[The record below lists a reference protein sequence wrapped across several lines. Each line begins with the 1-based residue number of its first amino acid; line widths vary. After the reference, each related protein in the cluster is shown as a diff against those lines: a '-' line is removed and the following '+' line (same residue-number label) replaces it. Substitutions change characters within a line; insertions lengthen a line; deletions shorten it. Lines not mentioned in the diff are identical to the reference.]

1 MSGVQM
7 KKRILAFGVA
17 AGLVALGFGH
27 TTLSQEFGFL
37 RSKTRDKNFLSDEKF
52 LEMVRTYRGM
62 YRVTEKPYLM
72 HLDVQVRCNFSLSE
86 PGKPIPPDPFKSS
99 IHGDRYCDVFVSDDA
114 KEPIQN
120 AGKTYPVGSVI
131 IKAKYPDDKRG
142 NIELFTVMRKRE
154 AGYFPD
160 HGDWEF
166 TVVDGEAKRVLSRG
180 RIESCTDCHDGYQ
193 NTDFVTRVY
202 LQTQEERERM

>member
-1 MSGVQM
+1 M
-7 KKRILAFGVA
+7 KKRICAFGIAV
-17 AGLVALGFGH
+17 GLVVIGLGQ
-27 TTLSQEFGFL
+27 TTLCQEGWFL
-37 RSKTRDKNFLSDEKF
+37 RTIMRDKNFLSDERF
-52 LEMVRTYRGM
+52 LELVRTHPRM
-62 YRVTEKPYLM
+62 HRVTEKPYLM

-86 PGKPIPPDPFKSS
+86 SGKPIPPDPFKSS
-99 IHGDRYCDVFVSDDA
+99 IHGDRYCDVFVSEDA

-131 IKAKYPDDKRG
+131 IKAKYPDDKRE

-154 AGYFPD
+154 AGYFPN

-166 TVVDGEAKRVLSRG
+166 SVVDGEAKRVLSRG

-193 NTDFVTRVY
+193 NTDFVSRVY